1 MTRKLPEIL
10 TGLVVIAVAAVFLVY
25 ALGRAQALGTG
36 GYPLKAQFSSIGG
49 LTVGSDVKLGGVV
62 IGHVTEEHLDPTTY
76 AAVVTMSLDDG
87 IKVPNDTSAA
97 INSDGLLGGNY
108 IGLSPG
114 GSDTMLAPG
123 QSFAVT
129 QSAVN
134 LEDLLG
140 KFIFSMGGES
150 GKSGGASAGGSAGA
164 SSGASSGTRAPGGAP
179 NLSSP
184 SNPMSLGA
192 PPAPGASG
200 QQK

>member
-1 MTRKLPEIL
+1 
-10 TGLVVIAVAAVFLVY
+10 
-25 ALGRAQALGTG
+25 
-36 GYPLKAQFSSIGG
+36 
-49 LTVGSDVKLGGVV
+49 V

-76 AAVVTMSLDDG
+76 AAVVTMSLDND
-87 IKVPNDTSAA
+87 IKVPNDTSAS

-140 KFIFSMGGES
+140 KFIFSMGGSS
-150 GKSGGASAGGSAGA
+150 GKTGGGSSGGQPPASAGG
-164 SSGASSGTRAPGGAP
+164 SSGASSGSNG
-179 NLSSP
+179 L
-184 SNPMSLGA
+184 SNPMSLGGT
-192 PPAPGASG
+192 PSG
-200 QQK
+200 GSAGQTK